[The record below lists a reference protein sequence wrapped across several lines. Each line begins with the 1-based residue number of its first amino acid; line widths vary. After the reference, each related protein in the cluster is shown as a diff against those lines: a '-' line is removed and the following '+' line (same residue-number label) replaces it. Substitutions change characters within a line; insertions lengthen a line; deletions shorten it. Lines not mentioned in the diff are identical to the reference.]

1 MGAVVNSPLLPCSH
15 APSTKMILLHRLAR
29 YRRQSVYAII
39 HVTFRATAFLAS
51 RLPRRLEYRLAE
63 PVGLLFYLVWRQKRR
78 IVQHNCAHILHQHP
92 ADGSVARTA
101 RAVFR
106 NYAHNIVDL
115 LRYSQVSDQ
124 DLERLMLVSGLEN
137 LETALQRGQG
147 VILAFCHFGVWEIG
161 GKVLALLTPTPVNGL
176 AETAGFAWASQLMQK
191 QRHGQRV
198 RAIAMETALRA
209 TFRALANNEIVAL
222 AIDRRVDTNGVP
234 IVFCGHPTSIPTGAA
249 RLAARAQAPILP
261 AAFYRLPDG
270 RYCGIIEAPI
280 EPPPSAN
287 REALIACMSQTA
299 AALEKYVLAHPD
311 QYFKFQPM
319 W

>member
-1 MGAVVNSPLLPCSH
+1 
-15 APSTKMILLHRLAR
+15 
-29 YRRQSVYAII
+29 
-39 HVTFRATAFLAS
+39 
-51 RLPRRLEYRLAE
+51 
-63 PVGLLFYLVWRQKRR
+63 
-78 IVQHNCAHILHQHP
+78 
-92 ADGSVARTA
+92 
-101 RAVFR
+101 
-106 NYAHNIVDL
+106 
-115 LRYSQVSDQ
+115 
-124 DLERLMLVSGLEN
+124 MLVSGLEN